1 MKPEGYNIYKDT
13 KRKKNSENST
23 KAIFSAVLTVVLVGG
38 VIFIGYSLGGPILD
52 QLDSMRN
59 NNSTVNTLE
68 SGSDTAIDSIPV
80 YSHSSSDSSGNSSSN
95 KDGLT
100 GSSISSVEAIGKDS
114 SISGNESNDSSTGSQ
129 NNIAD
134 NAGGNNNNT
143 NANNS
148 NATSGNNNGGNA
160 GSNNT
165 TSNNNNNNNSDF
177 NTDFSNKNDE
187 IINNIDINA
196 DYGIFNAYHL
206 GTNDLKDAETL
217 SRAIDGIKGSYTM
230 VVVPLKE
237 TGGKLWYKSGVSEA
251 QLAKAVVGTMTLDEI
266 AKVIRDKGYTP
277 SADISTLEDSIFPA
291 TYGDAGYTFTDGVT
305 HWFDDSI
312 ENGGK
317 PWLSPFTELTRNYL
331 NNIVREIASAGFKT
345 ILCSDMK
352 FPSFRDSDIE
362 LLGTGVTNT
371 TGLTDLA
378 NTLAE
383 TAKTNNAQFMVIIP
397 SADIIAGT
405 ADVLEPG
412 LSENVKIAPSMTL
425 VDLEGRQYERCKEIL
440 NIVAGQSMGLKIVP
454 YIRAGG
460 TDASE
465 AVRACTELGY
475 TDYMVR

>member
-165 TSNNNNNNNSDF
+165 TSNNNNNNSDF

-465 AVRACTELGY
+465 AIRACTELGY

>member
-68 SGSDTAIDSIPV
+68 SGNDTAIDSIPV
-80 YSHSSSDSSGNSSSN
+80 YSHSSSESSGNSSN

-114 SISGNESNDSSTGSQ
+114 SASDNESNSNSAGSQ
-129 NNIAD
+129 NNNIAD
-134 NAGGNNNNT
+134 NSGNNNSNVTTNNSNGSNAENNNT
-143 NANNS
+143 NSNS
-148 NATSGNNNGGNA
+148 SA
-160 GSNNT
+160 
-165 TSNNNNNNNSDF
+165 NNNNADF

-217 SRAIDGIKGSYTM
+217 NKAIDGIKGSYTM

-237 TGGKLWYKSGVSEA
+237 TGGKLWYKSGISEA
-251 QLAKAVVGTMTLDEI
+251 QLANAVVGTMTLDEI

-317 PWLSPFTELTRNYL
+317 PWLSPFTDLTKNYL
-331 NNIVREIASAGFKT
+331 NNIVREVANAGFKT

-362 LLGTGVTNT
+362 ILGTGVTNT

-383 TAKTNNAQFMVIIP
+383 TAKANNAQFMVIIP

-412 LSENVKIAPSMTL
+412 LSENVKIVPSMTL
-425 VDLEGRQYERCKEIL
+425 GDLEGGQYNRCKEIL
-440 NIVAGQSMGLKIVP
+440 NIVASQSMGLKIVP

>member
-134 NAGGNNNNT
+134 NSGSNSNNNT
-143 NANNS
+143 NANNG
-148 NATSGNNNGGNA
+148 NGTSGNNNGGNA

-165 TSNNNNNNNSDF
+165 TSNNNNNNSDF

>member
-114 SISGNESNDSSTGSQ
+114 STSENESNGSSTGSQ

-148 NATSGNNNGGNA
+148 NATSGNNNGVNA
-160 GSNNT
+160 GSNNSST
-165 TSNNNNNNNSDF
+165 TSNNNSDF

-237 TGGKLWYKSGVSEA
+237 TGGKLWYKSSVSEA

-317 PWLSPFTELTRNYL
+317 PWLSPFSDLTKNYL

-383 TAKTNNAQFMVIIP
+383 TAKANNAQFMVIIP

-440 NIVAGQSMGLKIVP
+440 NIVAGQAMGLKIVP

-465 AVRACTELGY
+465 AIRACTELGY

>member
-312 ENGGK
+312 KNGGK

>member
-100 GSSISSVEAIGKDS
+100 GSSSSSVEAIGKDS

-148 NATSGNNNGGNA
+148 NATSGYNSGGNA